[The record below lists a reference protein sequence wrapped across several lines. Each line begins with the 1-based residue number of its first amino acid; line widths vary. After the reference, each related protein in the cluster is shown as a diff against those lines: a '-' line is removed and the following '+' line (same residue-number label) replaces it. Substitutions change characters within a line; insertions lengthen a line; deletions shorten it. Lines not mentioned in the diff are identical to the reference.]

1 MIVTEKRV
9 SSNLEEELI
18 MSYSFNLSDLEKK
31 LSHNYAVMQNKKAAQ
46 AVCNFE
52 IESYDDSLDLVSVEA
67 MTRAYKKALMGR
79 AFNFTTR

>member
-1 MIVTEKRV
+1 
-9 SSNLEEELI
+9 

-31 LSHNYAVMQNKKAAQ
+31 LSYNYAVMQNKKAAQ

-67 MTRAYKKALMGR
+67 MTRAYKKAINGTS
-79 AFNFTTR
+79 F

>member
-1 MIVTEKRV
+1 
-9 SSNLEEELI
+9 
-18 MSYSFNLSDLEKK
+18 
-31 LSHNYAVMQNKKAAQ
+31 MQNKKAAQ